1 MAMNEAEILAEALDE
16 GEEAELQREP
26 ERFVINSIDRLDW
39 SIRKWAR
46 VDRDAQ
52 QKIDC
57 ANRQITRLQA
67 YVKDV
72 QEKADQDKA
81 GLELMMKPFVQQQ
94 LEGGKV
100 KIFKAPSGKVQ
111 IKAQQPKI
119 EQDEEALLEFLK
131 ANNLKEFIKTVE
143 KPRWGE
149 FKEVLKAVTQE
160 DDSVAFATPD
170 GEVVDGVTGTVRPD
184 KVVVKPN

>member
-16 GEEAELQREP
+16 GEEAELQQ
-26 ERFVINSIDRLDW
+26 ERFKIDTLDKLDW
-39 SIRKWAR
+39 AIRKWAR

-72 QEKADQDKA
+72 QEKADQEKA
-81 GLELMMKPFVQQQ
+81 GLEMMMKPFVQQQ
-94 LEGGKV
+94 LEGGKT
-100 KIFKAPSGKVQ
+100 KTFKAPSGKVQ

-119 EQDEEALLEFLK
+119 EQDEETLLQFLHESDL
-131 ANNLKEFIKTVE
+131 NEYIKTVE
-143 KPRWGE
+143 KPDWAG
-149 FKEVLKAVTQE
+149 LKKRLAIETRE
-160 DDSVAFATPD
+160 DGSVIFVTPD
-170 GEVVDGVTGTVRPD
+170 GEIVEGVSGAARPD
-184 KVVVKPN
+184 KVVVEAY